1 MYFNYK
7 MSKNT
12 KHDITQL
19 PEYDGS
25 ESLTKYLQRIKD
37 IRFQMNSHKYD
48 KILEFLN
55 LWLEKYKIKLKS
67 LTDFKKIREN
77 ILLSDDTHNKK
88 MIDKYYDSLSSYLD
102 INNTKYDSDNS
113 STDSYDKLEREYKI
127 RNNILSFIK
136 EILTT
141 IDYTLIMVKSKVI
154 DEKKNSKIEVFYTIK
169 MNKN

>member
-1 MYFNYK
+1 
-7 MSKNT
+7 MSVNKNAN
-12 KHDITQL
+12 KNISQL

-25 ESLTKYLQRIKD
+25 ESLTKYLSRIKD
-37 IRFQMNSHKYD
+37 LRAQMNSHKYD

-55 LWLEKYKIKLKS
+55 LWLEKYKIKLRS
-67 LTDFKKIREN
+67 LTDFKKIPEKL
-77 ILLSDDTHNKK
+77 ILSDDTHNKK

-102 INNTKYDSDNS
+102 TNNSNYDSDNS

-141 IDYTLIMVKSKVI
+141 IDYTLILVKSKVM

-169 MNKN
+169 MNQS